1 MISGRAATIHHV
13 RICGGRRDDHRILPL
28 APEYHLIQH
37 GPRTSIEALG
47 KRKFEERYGVN
58 IEERVAWYRRAYL
71 QIYAAS

>member
-13 RICGGRRDDHRILPL
+13 RLCGSARDDHRILPL

-47 KRKFEERYGVN
+47 KRRFEERYGID
-58 IEERVAWYRRAYL
+58 IEASVAEYRRRYL
-71 QIYAAS
+71 GARG